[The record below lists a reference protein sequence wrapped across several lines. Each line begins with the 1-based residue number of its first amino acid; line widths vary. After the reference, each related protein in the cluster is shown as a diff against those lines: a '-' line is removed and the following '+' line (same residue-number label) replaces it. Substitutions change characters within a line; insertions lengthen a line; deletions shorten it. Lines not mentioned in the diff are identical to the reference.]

1 MMPGCCAAT
10 ALGCTCCI
18 VWRATADSAHT
29 QPDLEEGMQS
39 LLGGENSS
47 ALAAGSNLMQLAG
60 TTVAICQLGALSPSG
75 RCRTFDASAD
85 GYGRGEG
92 VVVAVMQPHGPET
105 AHSCAA
111 VLAASAVN
119 QDGRSSSLTAPN
131 GPAQGSLISTAL
143 AAAGAAALE
152 VSALSLHGTG
162 TPLGDPI
169 EVGAVAAAL
178 GGSGAQPQARPLGL
192 MSNKSCYGHTEGAA
206 GLLGL
211 LLAAGALRMQA
222 AVPIMHLR
230 QLNPHV
236 AAALQG
242 VARRA
247 HVPLQLSGMT
257 CCLSCQMLEPQALPT
272 A

>member
-1 MMPGCCAAT
+1 
-10 ALGCTCCI
+10 
-18 VWRATADSAHT
+18 
-29 QPDLEEGMQS
+29 
-39 LLGGENSS
+39 
-47 ALAAGSNLMQLAG
+47 MQLAG

-75 RCRTFDASAD
+75 RCRTFDTSSD

-92 VVVAVMQPHGPET
+92 VVVAVMQPHGPDT
-105 AHSCAA
+105 AQSCTA
-111 VLAASAVN
+111 VLAASVVN

-131 GPAQGSLISTAL
+131 GPAQSSLISTAL
-143 AAAGAAALE
+143 AAAGAAAQE
-152 VSALSLHGTG
+152 VSAVSLHGTG

-169 EVGAVAAAL
+169 EVGAVATAL
-178 GGSGAQPQARPLGL
+178 GGSRAQPWTRPLSL

-206 GLLGL
+206 GLSGL
-211 LLAAGALRMQA
+211 LLAAGSLRTQA

-236 AAALQG
+236 AAALLG

-257 CCLSCQMLEPQALPT
+257 CCLSWVTLKPQDPPGCCKVRDA
-272 A
+272 